1 MDISHIT
8 NLLSSLG
15 KNQVNIP
22 IIENDF
28 IETKVDLLYTKLFA
42 KNEFD
47 TLDDIT
53 AIIKHQKSYSG
64 NVHQMNKKVQL
75 SNKDLTNK
83 NSLHKKV
90 ESVIDH
96 QNRYNLI
103 YTLACVKDNNL
114 IFEKHHEKIIQRS
127 ITYLN
132 DLLNFIN
139 NSVLKKI
146 GIEELNNEKT
156 SKQFIIQ
163 QLTRMLDDKCYMK
176 TSLTSFEYELLI
188 KLSSKY
194 LQKQIALYNHLRVII
209 YSEYDQDSKF
219 DDVVVIKKAK
229 DSELY
234 CMEDILKTH
243 VFKDKFTKENIETIK
258 SQINYQENLKSL
270 SVKDLRQT
278 AKNICVDIVDTHT
291 GKLYSKGDLRL
302 LIEAKIRT
310 AN

>member
-28 IETKVDLLYTKLFA
+28 NETKVDIFYTHLFA

-47 TLDDIT
+47 TLDDIS
-53 AIIKHQKSYSG
+53 AIIKHKKPYVSK
-64 NVHQMNKKVQL
+64 MNKKPQL
-75 SNKDLTNK
+75 SNTDLTNK
-83 NSLHKKV
+83 ISVHKKV
-90 ESVIDH
+90 ESIIDN
-96 QNRYNLI
+96 QNRYNLM

-114 IFEKHHEKIIQRS
+114 MFERSHEKIIQKS
-127 ITYLN
+127 ISYLN

-139 NSVLKKI
+139 NSVLKKL

-163 QLTRMLDDKCYMK
+163 QLTRMLSDKCYMK

-194 LQKQIALYNHLRVII
+194 LQKQIVLYNHIGVIM

-219 DDVVVIKKAK
+219 DDVVVIKKNK
-229 DSELY
+229 DIELY
-234 CMEDILKTH
+234 SMEDILKVH
-243 VFKDKFTKENIETIK
+243 VFKDKFTKENIEVIK
-258 SQINYQENLKSL
+258 SQNNYQENLKSL

-278 AKNICVDIVDTHT
+278 AKNIGVDIVDTHT